1 MNTELLEIRD
11 HLGRF
16 APFDRLSDELL
27 DAVAGEVQVSYYRAD
42 TEILARDQETHELCY
57 IRSGAVEMYRRSGSL
72 YNRLSEGEIFG
83 YSDLLRRRGV
93 QFPVRAIEDTLI
105 YFIPEAVFE
114 RLCEENDDFAD
125 FVEEG
130 GSALKTTV
138 EQQRHN
144 SDMMTSRVRKLIRRY
159 PTMVEP
165 SATLQETAIRM
176 RDESS
181 TSVLVLSFPD
191 EDQSQQF
198 TLADGQSWKLA
209 GILTDRD
216 FCTRVLAAG
225 VTPESP
231 VTEVMSKDP
240 ITVQSEESLYEAM
253 LCMLR
258 NNVHHL
264 PVLHR
269 RRPIGILHL
278 SDIVRYETHSSLY
291 LVSNIFS
298 QSNVEGLRRLSVEV
312 HSAFVQ
318 LVSEGA
324 DSQMIGRALSSIGR
338 SFTRRL
344 IELAQEEIGPAPIPF
359 CFMALGSMARDEQAI
374 VTDQDNALVLSDD
387 FVAADHDDYFLKLA
401 TFVSDGLAACG
412 YSYCKGDI
420 MATNSRWR
428 QPLSVWKT
436 YFSTW
441 IDEPNPERL
450 LDSSIFFDLD
460 GVYGEEVFV
469 EQLQDLVASK
479 ASQSPLFLAAM
490 ARNACNRTPPLG
502 FFRTFVM
509 EKDGKHNNS
518 INLKRRGTAPFVDL
532 VRVHALACGSNAQNT
547 FNRLEAINKARIL
560 PEGGSARLGHA
571 LEFISMVRLRHQ
583 VMDIEAGQQPDNNIE
598 PESISSRDRHYLK
611 AAFETL
617 SHAQKFIKFR
627 YPIPTKGRRTET

>member
-11 HLGRF
+11 HMGQYV
-16 APFDRLSDELL
+16 PFDRLSDELL
-27 DAVAGEVQVSYYRAD
+27 DAVASEVQVSYYRAD
-42 TEILARDQETHELCY
+42 TEILVRDQEIHELCY

-72 YNRLSEGEIFG
+72 YNRLDEGDIFG
-83 YSDLLRRRGV
+83 YADLLRRRGV

-105 YFIPEAVFE
+105 YFIPEDVFE
-114 RLCEENDDFAD
+114 RLCEQSDEFAD

-138 EQQRHN
+138 EQQRRN
-144 SDMMTSRVRKLIRRY
+144 SDMMTSRVRKLIRRH

-165 SATLQETAIRM
+165 TATLQATAQRM
-176 RDESS
+176 REES
-181 TSVLVLSFPD
+181 TTAALVLGAPD
-191 EDQSQQF
+191 EDQSRQF
-198 TLADGQSWKLA
+198 TLADGQTWKLA

-225 VTPESP
+225 VTPDAS
-231 VTEVMSKDP
+231 VTEVMSKNP
-240 ITVQSEESLYEAM
+240 ITIQSQESLYEAM
-253 LCMLR
+253 LSMLR

-278 SDIVRYETHSSLY
+278 SDIVRYETHNSLY
-291 LVSNIFS
+291 LVSNIFR
-298 QSNVEGLRRLSVEV
+298 QSDVAGLKRMSVEAR
-312 HSAFVQ
+312 SAFVQ

-338 SFTRRL
+338 SFIRRL
-344 IELAQEEIGPAPIPF
+344 IELAQEDIGPAPIPY

-387 FVAADHDDYFLKLA
+387 FVPEQHDDYFLKLA

-412 YSYCKGDI
+412 YTYCKGDI
-420 MATNSRWR
+420 MATNSSWR
-428 QPLSVWKT
+428 QSLSVWKH

-509 EKDGKHNNS
+509 EKDGKQNNI
-518 INLKRRGTAPFVDL
+518 INLKRRGTAPLVDL
-532 VRVHALACGSNAQNT
+532 VRVHALACGSNAQDT
-547 FNRLEAINKARIL
+547 FTRLEAIAEARIL
-560 PEGGSARLGHA
+560 PEGNGARLGHA

-583 VMDIEAGQQPDNNIE
+583 VMDIEAGRQPDNNIE

-627 YPIPTKGRRTET
+627 YPIPTKGR